1 MQEYKNL
8 TNYKKEDFLEIEILK
23 YLQKLQ
29 QPVTRPQIAEYLVK
43 NVEEI
48 PNDSLKS
55 VTAKK
60 TGHQYQ
66 PFKNRMSFAL
76 TSLYKAHLIDRP
88 KRGTT
93 VLTKLGANI
102 DTSDKKYIHKL
113 VMEGWEEWNNSS
125 YPSKIPTSYTK

>member
-1 MQEYKNL
+1 
-8 TNYKKEDFLEIEILK
+8 
-23 YLQKLQ
+23 
-29 QPVTRPQIAEYLVK
+29 
-43 NVEEI
+43 
-48 PNDSLKS
+48 
-55 VTAKK
+55 
-60 TGHQYQ
+60 
-66 PFKNRMSFAL
+66 MSFAL